1 MSITTTA
8 LCWRSLR
15 CEGMGCSHCCRTAAG
30 GPIGQRLGPAE
41 MPDRSRCEAR
51 ASPRRWKYN
60 RSAGSPASAPP
71 DHAPKPTVVISSP
84 LEPSGRVGDVI
95 RTTPG
100 DRRLGN
106 QQHLPRGLAS
116 FQQPVRL
123 RRLRERELALD
134 AHRQFSALDPA
145 QHLACPPEQLG
156 ARRGIVRQRG
166 PGEEQRALLAQHL
179 RVERSHRSARLTVQ
193 DHHAPGRE
201 ATETLLEGGLP
212 DGIVDHLQP
221 GPVRQT
227 LHFSLEVLLGVQDN
241 VVGAGPACQGG
252 LLARRD
258 RAEHSCAPEFGDLA
272 EQEAHATRGGV
283 HQACIPGLQGVGRG
297 REVMRR
303 HALEQHDGALLR
315 AHAVRQHH
323 EPVRRHHGVLGIRAE
338 QARIRDPLPNFGC
351 GHTGTNGAHTP
362 RRFLSQRDRQRDFV
376 VPCPLV
382 DVDEVHA
389 GSFDLYE
396 LLAGARG
403 GPLDIL
409 VPQRVRTARRVY
421 PNRFHPGLVYLE
433 HMKISFIG
441 LGSMGLPMARHL
453 LQAGHTLTVYNR
465 TRARADQLKQVNPVV
480 ADSPAA
486 AVRDAEVLVTMVADD
501 AALEDVML
509 GPDGALA
516 ALPRGA
522 VHISMSTISPAL
534 SRRLAE
540 RHKTAGQT
548 YVAAPVF
555 GRPEAAEAKQLWIVA
570 AGPPQALQRCG
581 PVLDAMG
588 QGVIVA
594 GDDPPRANVIKL
606 AGNFLLA
613 AAIEAIG
620 EAFALARKYGV
631 APGELLDIVNG
642 RLFRSPIYEN
652 YGKLIA
658 EERYEPAGF
667 KLKYG
672 LKDVRLAL
680 GAADDVA
687 APMPLA
693 SLIPDRYLSGRARG
707 WGDIRLA
714 GLARVAAADAGL
726 NPPRSPG

>member
-1 MSITTTA
+1 
-8 LCWRSLR
+8 
-15 CEGMGCSHCCRTAAG
+15 
-30 GPIGQRLGPAE
+30 
-41 MPDRSRCEAR
+41 
-51 ASPRRWKYN
+51 
-60 RSAGSPASAPP
+60 
-71 DHAPKPTVVISSP
+71 
-84 LEPSGRVGDVI
+84 
-95 RTTPG
+95 
-100 DRRLGN
+100 
-106 QQHLPRGLAS
+106 
-116 FQQPVRL
+116 
-123 RRLRERELALD
+123 
-134 AHRQFSALDPA
+134 
-145 QHLACPPEQLG
+145 
-156 ARRGIVRQRG
+156 
-166 PGEEQRALLAQHL
+166 
-179 RVERSHRSARLTVQ
+179 
-193 DHHAPGRE
+193 
-201 ATETLLEGGLP
+201 
-212 DGIVDHLQP
+212 
-221 GPVRQT
+221 
-227 LHFSLEVLLGVQDN
+227 
-241 VVGAGPACQGG
+241 
-252 LLARRD
+252 
-258 RAEHSCAPEFGDLA
+258 
-272 EQEAHATRGGV
+272 
-283 HQACIPGLQGVGRG
+283 
-297 REVMRR
+297 
-303 HALEQHDGALLR
+303 
-315 AHAVRQHH
+315 
-323 EPVRRHHGVLGIRAE
+323 
-338 QARIRDPLPNFGC
+338 
-351 GHTGTNGAHTP
+351 
-362 RRFLSQRDRQRDFV
+362 
-376 VPCPLV
+376 
-382 DVDEVHA
+382 
-389 GSFDLYE
+389 
-396 LLAGARG
+396 
-403 GPLDIL
+403 
-409 VPQRVRTARRVY
+409 
-421 PNRFHPGLVYLE
+421 
-433 HMKISFIG
+433 MKISFIG

-465 TRARADQLKQVNPVV
+465 TRARADQLKQFNPVV

-522 VHISMSTISPAL
+522 IHVSMSTISPAL

-613 AAIEAIG
+613 AAIEAMG

-631 APGELLDIVNG
+631 APAELLDIVNG

-680 GAADDVA
+680 GAADEVA

-693 SLIPDRYLSGRARG
+693 SLIRDRYLSGVARG
-707 WGDIRLA
+707 WGDIDWA

-726 NPPRSPG
+726 SPPRSPG